1 MHEAIVAQLH
11 PQDQRFF
18 SGSAVALEQKAYKQ
32 KTEVEKGDS

>member
-18 SGSAVALEQKAYKQ
+18 SGSAVSLQQ
-32 KTEVEKGDS
+32 KTHK